1 MQYLGVDLV
10 VSVTDIQIVTHIN
23 KSPKHRETKT
33 ITQIRTTIYIFKK
46 LIFYIQT
53 DKSRMSRTT

>member
-33 ITQIRTTIYIFKK
+33 ITQIRNNNLYF
-46 LIFYIQT
+46 
-53 DKSRMSRTT
+53 